1 MTTRWEW
8 TDSQRAELARE
19 YNRIGHVEGEVWP
32 APSDT
37 LAPIE
42 LLELF
47 KTIPSGAGRE
57 GYMTALRT
65 GGKPAPVDFV
75 ANNELALHV
84 ADPDA
89 AERFYTDVL
98 GCTVFDRKPDC
109 ISLSNGPLK
118 LYLLRDPAPTHDS
131 VVPSFSV
138 TNRAAALAQLKT
150 AGCVLVPI
158 GPHAPGEFYVKDPHG
173 IVFDV
178 VEREI

>member
-1 MTTRWEW
+1 
-8 TDSQRAELARE
+8 
-19 YNRIGHVEGEVWP
+19 
-32 APSDT
+32 
-37 LAPIE
+37 

-47 KTIPSGAGRE
+47 KSIPSGAGRE
-57 GYMTALRT
+57 GYTAALKA
-65 GGKPAPVDFV
+65 GGKPVPVDFV

-84 ADPDA
+84 ANPDA

-98 GCTVFDRKPDC
+98 GCTVFARTPDC

-138 TNRAAALAQLKT
+138 TNRAVALARLKT
-150 AGCVLVPI
+150 AGCVLIPI

-178 VEREI
+178 VQREI